1 MPATPPLPSGPLFLC
16 LLLLSVARAA
26 LSAPAAVAV
35 ASGGD
40 IVTIDASGAI
50 ALLAPS
56 KYSPGPACAYD
67 ASSETFF
74 SLQRSSPSPSQ
85 SATSAPPPAAAAHA
99 HLIGINISTGATV
112 SSNPMPFDVS
122 NASAFAGWRS

>member
-1 MPATPPLPSGPLFLC
+1 MPATPPLPSGPLLLC
-16 LLLLSVARAA
+16 LLLLSLARTA

-40 IVTIDASGAI
+40 VVTIDALGAI
-50 ALLAPS
+50 APLAPS
-56 KYSPGPACAYD
+56 KYSPGPACAYH

-74 SLQRSSPSPSQ
+74 SLQRSSPSPFQ
-85 SATSAPPPAAAAHA
+85 STSAPPPAAAAHA